1 MWLFRH
7 GSSSSEEKVTW
18 MFKYDSIRTQHFEF
32 VAAIFPGG
40 GGFFLGGGFGCEP
53 SIDIVGPG

>member
-1 MWLFRH
+1 M
-7 GSSSSEEKVTW
+7 
-18 MFKYDSIRTQHFEF
+18 TQLGHNISNLSLPF
-32 VAAIFPGG
+32 FPG